1 MATGWWL
8 PKRRRAQAWV
18 ALRARACQV
27 VDRWLEQ
34 ADGTDRQRALEA
46 LQIAVVAT
54 RERGTVS
61 GVIPLEPTEFFVAK
75 RASACTFISAKPDA
89 AAAIPFSRSFNPMCA

>member
-1 MATGWWL
+1 
-8 PKRRRAQAWV
+8 V

-75 RASACTFISAKPDA
+75 RASG
-89 AAAIPFSRSFNPMCA
+89 